1 MFGDACR
8 RGTENRR
15 DTREVKT
22 DRWIWPVKNLTRGKM
37 TLYAHHLQLQR
48 KRAREKRETSVIL
61 TLGKSP
67 PELNDTS
74 AAGLYLLQSCR
85 IKLIVS

>member
-1 MFGDACR
+1 MFTDVQR
-8 RGTENRR
+8 RGREIE
-15 DTREVKT
+15 EVKT
-22 DRWIWPVKNLTRGKM
+22 DRWIWPVKDLTRGKM
-37 TLYAHHLQLQR
+37 TLSAHRPQSYGR
-48 KRAREKRETSVIL
+48 RRERENSVIL

-74 AAGLYLLQSCR
+74 AARLYLLQSCR

>member
-1 MFGDACR
+1 
-8 RGTENRR
+8 
-15 DTREVKT
+15 
-22 DRWIWPVKNLTRGKM
+22 M
-37 TLYAHHLQLQR
+37 TLSSHRPQTRSYGGR
-48 KRAREKRETSVIL
+48 KKKKSRREETSVIL

>member
-1 MFGDACR
+1 MDMACQESHKR
-8 RGTENRR
+8 KN
-15 DTREVKT
+15 DTFRSLSSVT
-22 DRWIWPVKNLTRGKM
+22 AGGK
-37 TLYAHHLQLQR
+37 
-48 KRAREKRETSVIL
+48 ETGVIL

>member
-1 MFGDACR
+1 MDMACQ
-8 RGTENRR
+8 EWKN
-15 DTREVKT
+15 DTLRSPSA
-22 DRWIWPVKNLTRGKM
+22 D
-37 TLYAHHLQLQR
+37 LQLR
-48 KRAREKRETSVIL
+48 REKKKKKAGEKETSVIL

-74 AAGLYLLQSCR
+74 AARLYLLQSCR

>member
-1 MFGDACR
+1 MACQEYHKR
-8 RGTENRR
+8 KN
-15 DTREVKT
+15 DTLRSPSTVAE
-22 DRWIWPVKNLTRGKM
+22 
-37 TLYAHHLQLQR
+37 
-48 KRAREKRETSVIL
+48 REKEKERETSVIL

>member
-1 MFGDACR
+1 MCSDVGERYKRLKQTDGYGLSKSHKR
-8 RGTENRR
+8 EN
-15 DTREVKT
+15 DTFRSPSA
-22 DRWIWPVKNLTRGKM
+22 D
-37 TLYAHHLQLQR
+37 LQ
-48 KRAREKRETSVIL
+48 KKKAGEKETSVIL